1 MSYYLKSVFS
11 KFGQIPSEKDL
22 QRIKLSKNFK
32 DGEFVNQDN
41 KVCNN
46 LKISYFEAL
55 KTIWKMLSL
64 RKPQI
69 PSIKTNILNLI
80 STDNVLIWFGHSS
93 YFIQIEGKK
102 FLIDPVFSKV
112 SSPIPLFPKA
122 FPGSNIYKTEEIPE
136 IDYLII
142 THDHWDHMDYETI
155 RNLKFK
161 KVICSLGVGSHF
173 RYWEFDNVIEMDWN
187 EEINFSGFRIYCLPS
202 KHFSGRGLLRNKTL
216 WASFLLKTPHN
227 FVIFIGGD
235 GGYDSRFLKFSKLF
249 RNIDLAI
256 LENGQY
262 NKNWPDIH
270 MFPEET
276 VQAAMNLNAKFLFPV
291 HNSKFIL
298 STHDWNEPLEK
309 ITQLSKNKNFKLITP
324 MIGEKVNLDNL
335 PNQIFKKWWREDS

>member
-1 MSYYLKSVFS
+1 MRYYLKSVFS
-11 KFGQIPSEKDL
+11 KFGKIPSEKDL

-32 DGEFVNQDN
+32 NGEFVNQDN
-41 KVCNN
+41 HSYNN
-46 LKISYFEAL
+46 LKMSYFEAL

-69 PSIKTNILNLI
+69 PSVKTNLLNFI

-122 FPGSNIYKTEEIPE
+122 FVGSNIYKTEEIPE

-142 THDHWDHMDYETI
+142 THDHWDHLDYDTI
-155 RNLKFK
+155 RKLKFK
-161 KVICSLGVGSHF
+161 KVICPLGVGSHF
-173 RYWEFDNVIEMDWN
+173 RYWGFDNVIEMDWN
-187 EEINFSGFRIYCLPS
+187 REFDFNGFHIYCLPS
-202 KHFSGRGLLRNKTL
+202 KHFSGRGFLRNKTL
-216 WASFLLKTPHN
+216 WVSFLLKTPKN

-249 RNIDLAI
+249 GNIDLAI

-270 MFPEET
+270 MFSEET
-276 VQAAMNLNAKFLFPV
+276 VQAAMDLNAKFLFPV